1 MSALIDPVHTD
12 VVSGIPQPVSLEDVV
27 ISDHLLS
34 RPIHTVPSR
43 VEINAMYELAEFLA
57 QGAPALFKRL
67 ALMAIELCHAGSGG
81 ISMLESGQ
89 DGGPL
94 FRWRALAGALESY
107 EGGSTP
113 RDWSPCGQ
121 CLKAA
126 KPMLYLHPARFFTYF
141 QKVNT
146 PIVEGLVIPMY
157 SDRKPIG
164 TIWIVSHVEQRHFDA
179 EDVRIM
185 TSLGAFVSAELR
197 LSLGTR
203 RLPDE
208 ARVLVWAELVR
219 RVASGDSS
227 ALSALMEETK
237 PVVFARALR
246 LLGLRADAEEVTMD
260 VYSQVWRMAGHYDS
274 RRGGVLAWLL
284 NIARSR
290 AIDLLRSRARQ
301 QRCSQSL
308 YAECGSARDLNRYEA
323 SSETARQ
330 VHRALEALPGEQRQ
344 AIELAYLKGY
354 SMTEVASQLGLPL
367 GTAKSRVRYGLMRLR
382 RVMAAT
388 ESFKLSDCRKIAT

>member
-1 MSALIDPVHTD
+1 MSALIEAVRSDL
-12 VVSGIPQPVSLEDVV
+12 VSSMPPPVSLEDVV

-34 RPIHTVPSR
+34 RPIHTVHSR
-43 VEINAMYELAEFLA
+43 VEINAMYELAELLA

-67 ALMAIELCHAGSGG
+67 AQMAIELCNAGSGG
-81 ISMLESGQ
+81 ISMLESEH
-89 DGGPL
+89 DGGQL

-113 RDWSPCGQ
+113 REWSPCGQ

-141 QKVNT
+141 QKVDT

-185 TSLGAFVSAELR
+185 TSLGAFVSAKLR
-197 LSLGTR
+197 LSLGTM
-203 RLPDE
+203 RLADE
-208 ARVLVWAELVR
+208 TKAGRGVVWGELVR
-219 RVASGDSS
+219 RVAGGDSS
-227 ALSALMEETK
+227 ALSALMDETK

-274 RRGGVLAWLL
+274 GRGAVLAWLL

-290 AIDLLRSRARQ
+290 SIDLLRSRTRQ
-301 QRCSQSL
+301 QRCSQTL
-308 YAECGSARDLNRYEA
+308 YAECGSPSSLNRCEA

-330 VHRALEALPGEQRQ
+330 VHTALEALPSQQRQ
-344 AIELAYLKGY
+344 AIELAYFNGY
-354 SMTEVASQLGLPL
+354 SMTEVAARLGLPL

-382 RVMAAT
+382 RLMAAT
-388 ESFKLSDCRKIAT
+388 ESFKLSDC